1 MSFIQIQRKSGF
13 RKTTVIPFDVVG
25 AIPATAHLSLVTSLA
40 NLRAM
45 QEDWRALEESCTVK
59 PSVFQSFDWIMAWSE
74 TYADSARGPELQL
87 LTGYDQGKLVFVW
100 PLMKTRRFGVAT
112 LAWLTD
118 PFGQYGDILCQKDQ
132 CPKYWMSNAITFVK
146 RLKGIDLLHLR
157 HVRDDAN
164 MGARAKELLRD
175 AKTPERAP
183 WLDLTQF
190 ANEEAYDSRYT
201 GSQRK
206 RRKKIR
212 KAIENLGTVDF
223 KVLPPGI
230 LSDRAMDMAI
240 AEKNQWLSER
250 GRLNR
255 VLGCPGHAKFLKNLS
270 RRFGGSV
277 DVIVSELTAGGKP
290 VSWEIGLRSGQTH
303 FGYITSHVNALT
315 DLSPGRLH
323 MDLSQRASLKA
334 GMERF
339 DLMVPYDAH
348 KESWSSASEHTND
361 YFLPFS
367 GAGWLVGHGY
377 LQTARPVLRKLYYS
391 ALPAVFRVLKIRS
404 GGQTA
409 SKSDE

>member
-1 MSFIQIQRKSGF
+1 MSSINVES
-13 RKTTVIPFDVVG
+13 KTVLG
-25 AIPATAHLSLVTSLA
+25 AITKARKAVSGSLPATSHLSLVSSLA
-40 NLRAM
+40 NLRAL
-45 QEDWRALEESCTVK
+45 QDDWRKLEMNSAK
-59 PSVFQSFDWIMAWSE
+59 SPSVFQSFDWVMAWSD
-74 TYADSARGPELQL
+74 TYANAPDGPELHL
-87 LTGYDQGKLVFVW
+87 LVGYDKGELVFVW

-112 LAWLTD
+112 LVWLTD

-132 CPKYWMSNAITFVK
+132 CPNHWMSNATTFMK

-164 MGARAKELLRD
+164 MGTRAKELLRD
-175 AKTPERAP
+175 ARTPERAP
-183 WLDLTQF
+183 WLDLSQF
-190 ANEEAYDSRYT
+190 ADEAAYDARYT

-212 KAIENLGTVDF
+212 KHIEELGTVDF
-223 KVLPPGI
+223 KLLPSGI
-230 LSDRAMDMAI
+230 LADAAIDKAI

-270 RRFGGSV
+270 RQFGGTV
-277 DVIVSELTAGGKP
+277 EVIVSELSAGGKP
-290 VSWEIGLRSGQTH
+290 VSWEIGFRSGKTH

-323 MDLSQRASLKA
+323 MDLSQRASLND

-348 KESWSSASEHTND
+348 KESWSSASESTKD

-367 GAGWLVGHGY
+367 SAGWMVGHGY
-377 LQTARPVLRKLYYS
+377 LQTMRPIVRKLYYS
-391 ALPAVFRVLKIRS
+391 ALPAVFRILKIRS
-404 GGQTA
+404 GANPG
-409 SKSDE
+409 SKTDE

>member
-1 MSFIQIQRKSGF
+1 MSFINIGSKPVSS
-13 RKTTVIPFDVVG
+13 VAPSAAYVEVG
-25 AIPATAHLSLVTSLA
+25 SIPATAHLTLVTTLA
-40 NLRAM
+40 NLRTL
-45 QEDWRALEESCTVK
+45 QDDWRKLESNCART
-59 PSVFQSFDWIMAWSE
+59 PSVFQTFDWIMAWSE
-74 TYADSARGPELQL
+74 TYSNGANGPELHL
-87 LTGYDQGKLVFVW
+87 LAGYDKGELTFVW
-100 PLMKTRRFGVAT
+100 PLMKTRRFGVST
-112 LAWLTD
+112 LTWLTD

-132 CPKYWMSNAITFVK
+132 CAKHWMSNAISFVK
-146 RLKGIDLLHLR
+146 RLKGIDLLYLR

-164 MGARAKELLRD
+164 IGVRAKEMLRD

-190 ANEEAYDSRYT
+190 ANEEAYDARYT

-212 KAIENLGTVDF
+212 KHIEELGTVAF
-223 KVLPPGI
+223 KVLPSGV
-230 LSDRAMDMAI
+230 LADRAIDMAI

-277 DVIVSELTAGGKP
+277 DVIVSELTAGDKP
-290 VSWEIGLRSGQTH
+290 VSWEIGFRSGNTH
-303 FGYITSHVNALT
+303 FGYITSHVNTLT

-323 MDLSQRASLKA
+323 MDLSQRASLHA
-334 GMERF
+334 GMSRF
-339 DLMVPYDAH
+339 DLMVPYDPH
-348 KESWSSASEHTND
+348 KESWSSASEHTHD

-367 GAGWLVGHGY
+367 AAGWLVGHGY
-377 LQTARPVLRKLYYS
+377 LQTIRPVLRKLYYT

-404 GGQTA
+404 SGKSA
-409 SKSDE
+409 SKSEE